1 MLPQWAF
8 LSFSCGFI
16 MAVVEQVTPVAFHQ
30 EQQYQG
36 VNPLHGLQVSG
47 SPRKRELT
55 QALDGTM
62 LSPRKETEQEQL

>member
-1 MLPQWAF
+1 MQETGGSYMLPQWAF
-8 LSFSCGFI
+8 LSFRCGFI
-16 MAVVEQVTPVAFHQ
+16 MAVVEQVTPIASHQ

-55 QALDGTM
+55 HKLQA
-62 LSPRKETEQEQL
+62 EI